1 MNLKTKLVSSLEKTF
16 TVAGVKEEGTNKAS
30 ALKGEIYSFQ
40 LACFLEDNSAERRSH
55 FTIEIES
62 ELKDYIDYYI
72 VKEIPVRL
80 PAFQVS
86 DDYYISKEAGLYPDV
101 LEKAPW
107 KEVTLT
113 VNNWKSFWFEVNV
126 PENIEAKVYPV
137 KITLRNGAFEQSE
150 TFMLEVIDALMPKQE
165 LICTHWFHYD

>member
-1 MNLKTKLVSSLEKTF
+1 MTLKTTLVSSLEKTF
-16 TVAGVKEEGTNKAS
+16 TKTGIKEEGTS
-30 ALKGEIYSFQ
+30 FSTALKGEILSFQ

-55 FTIEIES
+55 FTLEIES
-62 ELKDYIDYYI
+62 ELKDHINFYI

-113 VNNWKSFWFEVNV
+113 VNNWKSFWFEVNI
-126 PENIEAKVYPV
+126 PENINAGVYPI
-137 KITLRNGAFEQSE
+137 K
-150 TFMLEVIDALMPKQE
+150 VIL
-165 LICTHWFHYD
+165 